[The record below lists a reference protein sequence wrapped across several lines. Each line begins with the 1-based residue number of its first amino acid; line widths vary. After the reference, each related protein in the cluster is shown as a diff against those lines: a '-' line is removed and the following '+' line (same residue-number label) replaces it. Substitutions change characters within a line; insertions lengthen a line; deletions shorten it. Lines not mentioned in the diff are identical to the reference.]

1 MDLQTFQANRQRF
14 PSDQLE
20 RYRGQY
26 VAWSPDGT
34 TILDSDKSEFV
45 LDRRLRSQG
54 HDMTE
59 VLISMVPSVD
69 TILGGGIE
77 E

>member
-1 MDLQTFQANRQRF
+1 
-14 PSDQLE
+14 LE

-34 TILDSDKSEFV
+34 AILDSDKSEHV
-45 LDRRLRSQG
+45 LDHRLRSQG